1 MSPDVIFLMLVAVPV
16 LLLMILRVNAALVFL
31 STCLGAVLLQYV
43 GSETNDFFHTFLP
56 KVDPSD
62 IKLGLVL
69 LPVVLTS
76 IFMVKTVKGNKLVF
90 NLLPALGT
98 GLLLT
103 LLLVPLLPSGIDKNI
118 VASQTWHQLQDAQAL
133 IVGISALLCL
143 FFLWLQRPKTG
154 HDEKQ
159 HGKKH

>member
-16 LLLMILRVNAALVFL
+16 LLLMLLRVNAALVFL

-43 GSETNDFFHTFLP
+43 GGETNDFFHAFMP

-76 IFMVKTVKGNKLVF
+76 VFMIKTVKGNKIVF
-90 NLLPALGT
+90 NLLPAIGT
-98 GLLLT
+98 GLLLA
-103 LLLVPLLPSGIDKNI
+103 LLLVPLLPSGVDKNI
-118 VASQTWHQLQDAQAL
+118 VHSQTWHQLQNAQAL
-133 IVGISALLCL
+133 IVGVSALLCL
-143 FFLWLQRPKTG
+143 FFLWLQRPKAG
-154 HDEKQ
+154 HEEKR
-159 HGKKH
+159 GKKH